1 MATEG
6 EIRLNMPSEMA
17 HLDMPS
23 EMAHLDSEACANG
36 CPTSRFLND
45 AIVGIVCPR
54 DQTRDFGR
62 THGAR
67 RFSDSWNDLLFT
79 LYLAGAQA
87 LNPWDSQ
94 VGNLGIHSH
103 VSEEFDR
110 SEKFEFKCKLR
121 LLIPATS

>member
-6 EIRLNMPSEMA
+6 EIRLN
-17 HLDMPS
+17 MPS

-87 LNPWDSQ
+87 LNPWEFTATYQ
-94 VGNLGIHSH
+94 RNLIAPRNLNSN
-103 VSEEFDR
+103 VNSDF
-110 SEKFEFKCKLR
+110 
-121 LLIPATS
+121 